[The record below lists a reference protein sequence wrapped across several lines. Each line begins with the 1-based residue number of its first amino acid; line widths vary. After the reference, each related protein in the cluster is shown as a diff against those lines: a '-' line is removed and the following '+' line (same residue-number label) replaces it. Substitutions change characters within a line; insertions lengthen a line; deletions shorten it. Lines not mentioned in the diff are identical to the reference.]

1 MSTPYVGEI
10 RLFPYTFA
18 PLDWQL
24 CDGSLL
30 SIAANPVLYQ
40 LLGTS
45 YGGDGINTFGV
56 PDLRGRVPVHQGT
69 GNGLSPRVIGQLS
82 GTETVTL
89 TTAQMPAHTHG
100 VAASTAI
107 GTINAPGNTAQL
119 GGLGTD
125 TMYSGTSSTQA
136 VSTASATISQVGNNL
151 PHDNLMPTL
160 TASFC
165 IALTGI
171 YPSQS

>member
-18 PLDWQL
+18 PQGWRL
-24 CDGSLL
+24 CDGGLL
-30 SIAANPVLYQ
+30 SINDNTVLYQ
-40 LLGTS
+40 LLGTT
-45 YGGDGINTFGV
+45 YGGDGVNTFGV
-56 PDLRGRVPVHQGT
+56 PDLRGRVPLHQGT
-69 GNGLSPRVIGQLS
+69 GLGLSPRVIGQIA
-82 GTETVTL
+82 GTETVTVL
-89 TTAQMPAHTHG
+89 STQMPAHTHPFT
-100 VAASTAI
+100 AATAVSTL
-107 GTINAPGNTAQL
+107 NAPAGNAEL

-125 TMYSGTSSTQA
+125 TMYSASTSTQA
-136 VSTASATISQVGNNL
+136 VSTANATVSQVGNNL

-165 IALTGI
+165 IALIGI

>member
-18 PLDWQL
+18 PVDWQL

-30 SIAANPVLYQ
+30 SIANNPVLYQ
-40 LLGTS
+40 LIGTN

-69 GNGLSPRVIGQLS
+69 GNGLSPRVMGQIS
-82 GTETVTL
+82 GTESVTL
-89 TTAQMPAHTHG
+89 ITAQMPAHTHT
-100 VAASTAI
+100 VTASTSLASL
-107 GTINAPGNTAQL
+107 NAPTNTAQL

-136 VSTASATISQVGNNL
+136 LPTANATISQAGNNL

-165 IALTGI
+165 IALYGI